1 MTGVLVRMDT
11 EIWTQRERYRE
22 KRVIYKLW
30 SEASKETNFAQN
42 LISDCPHYDEK
53 THGCCLGVQ
62 SVVLCTG
69 SPSKLTA
76 FKLGVTANP
85 WFIVSIYLLVI
96 RLF

>member
-1 MTGVLVRMDT
+1 MDT
-11 EIWTQRERYRE
+11 ARKIQGEEGHLQAMERGI
-22 KRVIYKLW
+22 KRNQLCP
-30 SEASKETNFAQN
+30 N